1 MKSTLSRKDRPQKL
15 FSSTIGQVSKRTAAH
30 AFAHSDHPA
39 GNQTMPELPEVET
52 IRRGLASTLP
62 GRKIVQVEV
71 LRADSIACPSARLF
85 AKKLLGHTFEEID
98 RRAKYILCHLDRNAG
113 LGIHLRMSG
122 RILLVKKKKADK
134 HLRVRIALD
143 NGQELHFE
151 DMRVFGR
158 LWYVEPGQTF
168 EEVISALT
176 LLGPEPDQI
185 IKQSD
190 FHKTLSKRNQA
201 IKTALLD
208 QHLVSGIGN
217 IYADESLY
225 LARIHPMKK
234 AKDLSTKQVNTLVDK
249 SKQVLAKAIEL
260 GGSSLRDYRDSQGVN
275 GQYQGQSLVYGRT
288 GEPCISCKTAI
299 ERVKIAGRSSHFC
312 PKCQTL

>member
-1 MKSTLSRKDRPQKL
+1 
-15 FSSTIGQVSKRTAAH
+15 
-30 AFAHSDHPA
+30 
-39 GNQTMPELPEVET
+39 MPELPEVET

-62 GRKIVQVEV
+62 GRKIVQVDV
-71 LRADSIACPSARLF
+71 LRADSIACPSAKLF
-85 AKKLLGHTFEEID
+85 AKKLLGHRFEEIE
-98 RRAKYILCHLDRNAG
+98 RRAKYILCRLDREAG
-113 LGIHLRMSG
+113 LAIHLRMSG

-134 HLRVRIALD
+134 HLRVRIGLD

-158 LWYVEPGQTF
+158 LWYVEPGHTF
-168 EEVISALT
+168 EEVITALS

-185 IKQSD
+185 TKQSD
-190 FHKTLSKRNQA
+190 FHKTLAKRNQA

-225 LARIHPMKK
+225 LARIHPMTK
-234 AKDLSTKQVNTLVDK
+234 AKDLSPKQVKVLVDK
-249 SKQVLAKAIEL
+249 SKLVLAKAIEL
-260 GGSSLRDYRDSQGVN
+260 GGSSLRDYRSSDGVN
-275 GQYQGQSLVYGRT
+275 GQYQGQSLVYGRI
-288 GEPCISCKTAI
+288 GEPCTSCKTAI

-312 PKCQTL
+312 PRCQILKPVHPSIQK